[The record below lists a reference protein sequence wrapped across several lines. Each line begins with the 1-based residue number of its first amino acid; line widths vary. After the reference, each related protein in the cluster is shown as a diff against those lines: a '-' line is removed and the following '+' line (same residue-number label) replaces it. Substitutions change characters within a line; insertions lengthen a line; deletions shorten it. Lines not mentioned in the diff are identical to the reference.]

1 MQRKLT
7 EKNFVQLYCKI
18 LILVGAKIYNFPRK
32 YKLSTLTQE
41 EGKILQKQ
49 SIDMEK
55 AAR

>member
-18 LILVGAKIYNFPRK
+18 LILVGAKIYNLPRK

-49 SIDMEK
+49 SLDMEK